1 MILQTIN
8 TCINYFTCW
17 NRISHKVNSKKGGF
31 ILTCNLRRKRHEC
44 GSMRHP
50 VTLCKQP
57 KSSFQVAFSISFTIP
72 SRGMML
78 LIFKV
83 GLHTSTN
90 PDPTAQTKSVFS
102 SLVVPNSI
110 WQASQKG
117 SCKDYAVAQDNISFC
132 SGHGLLIVPF

>member
-8 TCINYFTCW
+8 TCINYFICW
-17 NRISHKVNSKKGGF
+17 SRISHKVNSKKGGL
-31 ILTCNLRRKRHEC
+31 ILTCSLRHKRHEY

-50 VTLCKQP
+50 VTLCKQS
-57 KSSFQVAFSISFTIP
+57 KSSFQFAFSISFTIP

-83 GLHTSTN
+83 GLLHTSTN
-90 PDPTAQTKSVFS
+90 LDSTAQTKSVFS
-102 SLVVPNSI
+102 SSVVPNSI

-132 SGHGLLIVPF
+132 SWA